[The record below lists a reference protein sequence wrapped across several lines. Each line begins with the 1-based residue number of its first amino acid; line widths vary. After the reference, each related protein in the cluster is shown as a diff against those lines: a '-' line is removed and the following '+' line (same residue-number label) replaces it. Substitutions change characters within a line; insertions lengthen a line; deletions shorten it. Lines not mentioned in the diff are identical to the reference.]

1 MRALEDLW
9 LVTRLVL
16 TDFARD
22 RGIDRSAA
30 LAYVTLLSLVPLL
43 ATGTA
48 LYDAFF
54 PMHTDE
60 VVRFVTGFLPYS
72 PAQVART
79 LTDFVDRTSK
89 LGAVS
94 TVVFIIIAFRLF
106 LSIETTLNDIW
117 QVSTRR
123 SAATRVFTF
132 TMIVFWGPVVMGL
145 ASTLRLWLPSTP
157 SSDLVAELGRI
168 GLVLLALTMVY
179 WLAPHTGVHIRSAF
193 VGALLGTV
201 GLQLLGKGF
210 RLYLQLFSDINVVF
224 GSLTL
229 VVVFLASLF
238 VFWTIVILGAE
249 AAYVV
254 DNLAAL
260 RREHEGEQTPA
271 TSPVLTAL
279 AILLE
284 CHHRSAKGERAPTLE
299 ELEERL
305 GIGHATA
312 SRIAERLV
320 DAHLLALTG
329 DERDAYVPAS
339 SAGSLTISSAITAFQ
354 KQSPAGLPA
363 SDGDHFRRLERQL
376 ASSSEARD
384 AVLDR
389 VTFADLVEDV
399 EGSEE
404 ESS

>member
-1 MRALEDLW
+1 MRLLEDLW
-9 LVTRLVL
+9 LATRLVFI
-16 TDFARD
+16 DFAHD
-22 RGIDRSAA
+22 RGVDRSAA

-60 VVRFVTGFLPYS
+60 VVGFVTSLLPYS
-72 PAQVART
+72 PEQVAKT
-79 LTDFVDRTSK
+79 LTEFVERTSR

-94 TVVFIIIAFRLF
+94 TVVFIVIAFRLF

-117 QVSTRR
+117 QVSKRR

-193 VGALLGTV
+193 VGALLGTA

-249 AAYVV
+249 TAYVV

-271 TSPVLTAL
+271 ASPVLTAL

-284 CHHRSAKGERAPTLE
+284 CHHRSATGARPPTLE

-320 DAHLLALTG
+320 DARLLALTG
-329 DERDAYVPAS
+329 DDRNVYVPAS
-339 SAGSLTISSAITAFQ
+339 SAASLSVRAAIVAF
-354 KQSPAGLPA
+354 KHDSPAGLPA
-363 SDGDHFRRLERQL
+363 GEGEHFRRLERHL
-376 ASSSEARD
+376 ADSSARRD
-384 AVLDR
+384 AALDE
-389 VTFADLVEDV
+389 VTFADLVEETDG
-399 EGSEE
+399 EDS
-404 ESS
+404 